1 MFDYE
6 QPDVP
11 NSAIADVVAD
21 IRSQGKPPQ
30 LTAEE
35 IEQRRLDH
43 EAHERLC
50 REREAEWH
58 AEYQRRAAVKQ
69 QMARRGAMVAAQQA
83 QREGRLQQDREDRER
98 KRESEIA
105 KLRSQVKRQDW
116 WQQEV
121 ERAATNAAAVQQ
133 RLTLFGE
140 LDAMIN
146 AQFAPPKPDEL
157 KD

>member
-21 IRSQGKPPQ
+21 ITNHGKPPP
-30 LTAEE
+30 LSEEE
-35 IEQRRLDH
+35 IEQRRLDL

-50 REREAEWH
+50 RAREEEWH
-58 AEYQRRAAVKQ
+58 AEYRRKEAAKLEAAQRQAIA
-69 QMARRGAMVAAQQA
+69 AAQQV
-83 QREGRLQQDREDRER
+83 QRERRLQQDREDRER
-98 KRESEIA
+98 KRESQIA
-105 KLRSQVKRQDW
+105 MLRAQVK
-116 WQQEV
+116 QQEWWKESV
-121 ERAATNAAAVQQ
+121 EQTARNAAAVQQ

-157 KD
+157 DD